1 MMFRSSQIIAVGGL
15 LLATKMWVDIC
26 ELLRQKIRMN
36 SYSKISSC
44 ALEIMKILQEESH
57 KRKNKILH

>member
-1 MMFRSSQIIAVGGL
+1 MFQSSQIIAVGGL
-15 LLATKMWVDIC
+15 LLATKMWIDIC
-26 ELLRQKIRMN
+26 ELLRQKIRMS

>member
-1 MMFRSSQIIAVGGL
+1 MFQSSQIIAVGGL
-15 LLATKMWVDIC
+15 LLATKMWIDIC
-26 ELLRQKIRMN
+26 ELLRQKIRMS
-36 SYSKISSC
+36 SYSKISCC